1 MSIVKVENF
10 VAWAIVIIVVI
21 IVVKTLNELRK

>member
-1 MSIVKVENF
+1 MDIVKIEIF
-10 VAWAIVIIVVI
+10 VAWAVIMIVII